1 MAIKRP
7 NISKPGIVKPNMGKK
22 APVAKPVVEV
32 AKEQVIEQV
41 EEQVEENEIE
51 VSIEEEIEIPEDMI
65 ETPSQVVEEPKQE
78 EVIAVEEVI
87 EEAVEESSAPKNE
100 EELQARLKEAEE
112 CEVVENEEVIEES
125 VKEEKP
131 KKKSSRKKATK
142 KEEKSIE
149 VKEEPI
155 EVKDYKA
162 KPLVDAMKEMIGI
175 TGCTTPEWEA
185 TKAEIMEQV
194 QGMHIDPDSTP
205 AEMRYLIAE
214 IDGALSQLK
223 IFKINA
229 DQQFNPLLKHINYV
243 SLQAGSK
250 GSNSEERK
258 ANAIRGLIEYKANPD
273 DAEYTNLLDIQV
285 FAENQIAFYD
295 EMIKILQDKKN
306 MLITFSGI
314 VKTETQLGGY

>member
-22 APVAKPVVEV
+22 APVKPVVEEPKV
-32 AKEQVIEQV
+32 VNEEVV
-41 EEQVEENEIE
+41 EVVVEKTEEVVNEIE
-51 VSIEEEIEIPEDMI
+51 IPIEEVVEEEIEVPEDMI
-65 ETPSQVVEEPKQE
+65 QTPPQIIEEEPKQE
-78 EVIAVEEVI
+78 EKVIEEVEEIVEEVI
-87 EEAVEESSAPKNE
+87 EEP
-100 EELQARLKEAEE
+100 
-112 CEVVENEEVIEES
+112 

-131 KKKSSRKKATK
+131 KKKSSRKKAAK
-142 KEEKSIE
+142 KEEKVVE
-149 VKEEPI
+149 PKEDPI

-162 KPLVDAMKEMIGI
+162 KPLVDAMKSMIGI
-175 TGCTTPEWEA
+175 TGCTTPEWEQ
-185 TKAEIMEQV
+185 TKANIIEQV
-194 QGMHIDPDSTP
+194 EGMHIDPDSTP
-205 AEMRYLIAE
+205 AEMRYLIAD
-214 IDGALSQLK
+214 IDAALSQLK
-223 IFKINA
+223 IYKINA

-273 DAEYTNLLDIQV
+273 DTEYTNLLDIQV

-314 VKTETQLGGY
+314 VKTETQLGSY

>member
-1 MAIKRP
+1 MTIKRP
-7 NISKPGIVKPNMGKK
+7 TISKPGIVKPNIGKK
-22 APVAKPVVEV
+22 APVKPIVEESKIVKEEVAEVVVEK
-32 AKEQVIEQV
+32 A
-41 EEQVEENEIE
+41 EEVNEIE
-51 VSIEEEIEIPEDMI
+51 IPVEETIEEVVEEEIEVPEDMIQTPPQIIEEEIEVPTDI
-65 ETPSQVVEEPKQE
+65 
-78 EVIAVEEVI
+78 VI
-87 EEAVEESSAPKNE
+87 EEVEKIE
-100 EELQARLKEAEE
+100 EVA
-112 CEVVENEEVIEES
+112 EEVIEES

-142 KEEKSIE
+142 KEEKVVE
-149 VKEEPI
+149 PKEEPI

-162 KPLVDAMKEMIGI
+162 KPLVDAMKSMIGI
-175 TGCTTPEWEA
+175 TGCTTPEWEQ
-185 TKAEIMEQV
+185 TKANIIGQV
-194 QGMHIDPDSTP
+194 EGMHIDPDSTP
-205 AEMRYLIAE
+205 AEMRYLIAD
-214 IDGALSQLK
+214 IDAALSQLK
-223 IFKINA
+223 IYKVNA

-273 DAEYTNLLDIQV
+273 DVEYTNLLDIQV

-314 VKTETQLGGY
+314 VKTETQLGSY

>member
-22 APVAKPVVEV
+22 APVKPVVEEPKV
-32 AKEQVIEQV
+32 VNEEVVEVVV
-41 EEQVEENEIE
+41 EEVQEEVVNEIE
-51 VSIEEEIEIPEDMI
+51 VPVEEIIEEEIEVPEDMI
-65 ETPSQVVEEPKQE
+65 QTPPQIIEEEPKQE
-78 EVIAVEEVI
+78 EKVIEEVEEIVEEVI
-87 EEAVEESSAPKNE
+87 EEP
-100 EELQARLKEAEE
+100 
-112 CEVVENEEVIEES
+112 

-131 KKKSSRKKATK
+131 KKKSSRKKAAK
-142 KEEKSIE
+142 KEEKVVE
-149 VKEEPI
+149 PKEESI

-162 KPLVDAMKEMIGI
+162 KPLVDAMKSMIGI
-175 TGCTTPEWEA
+175 TGCTTPEWEQ
-185 TKAEIMEQV
+185 TKANIIEQV
-194 QGMHIDPDSTP
+194 EGMHIDPDSTP
-205 AEMRYLIAE
+205 AEMRYLIAD
-214 IDGALSQLK
+214 IDAALSQLK
-223 IFKINA
+223 IYKINA

-250 GSNSEERK
+250 GANSEERK

-273 DAEYTNLLDIQV
+273 DIEYTNLLDIQV

-314 VKTETQLGGY
+314 VKTETQLGSY

>member
-7 NISKPGIVKPNMGKK
+7 TISKPGIVKPNMGKK
-22 APVAKPVVEV
+22 APIAKPVVEV
-32 AKEQVIEQV
+32 AKEEVIEEV
-41 EEQVEENEIE
+41 VEQVEENEIE

-78 EVIAVEEVI
+78 EVVVVEEAVEEVI
-87 EEAVEESSAPKNE
+87 EEPSAPKDEECEVIKNE
-100 EELQARLKEAEE
+100 EEP
-112 CEVVENEEVIEES
+112 

-131 KKKSSRKKATK
+131 KKKSSRKKTAK
-142 KEEKSIE
+142 KEEKVVES
-149 VKEEPI
+149 KEEPI

-175 TGCTTPEWEA
+175 TGCTTPEWEQ

-194 QGMHIDPDSTP
+194 QGMQIDPDSTP

-295 EMIKILQDKKN
+295 EMIKILVDKKN

-314 VKTETQLGGY
+314 VKTETQLGSY

>member
-22 APVAKPVVEV
+22 APVKPVVEEPKV
-32 AKEQVIEQV
+32 VKEEVVEVVV
-41 EEQVEENEIE
+41 EEVQEEVVNEIE
-51 VSIEEEIEIPEDMI
+51 VPVEEIIEEEIEVPEDMI
-65 ETPSQVVEEPKQE
+65 QTPPQIIEEEPKQE
-78 EVIAVEEVI
+78 EIAIEEVEKVEEIAEEVI
-87 EEAVEESSAPKNE
+87 EEP
-100 EELQARLKEAEE
+100 
-112 CEVVENEEVIEES
+112 

-131 KKKSSRKKATK
+131 KKKSSRKKAAK
-142 KEEKSIE
+142 KEEKVVE
-149 VKEEPI
+149 PKEESI

-162 KPLVDAMKEMIGI
+162 KPLVDAMKSMIGI
-175 TGCTTPEWEA
+175 TGCTTPEWEQ
-185 TKAEIMEQV
+185 TKANIIEQV
-194 QGMHIDPDSTP
+194 EGMHIDPDSTP
-205 AEMRYLIAE
+205 AEMRYLIAD
-214 IDGALSQLK
+214 IDAALSQLK
-223 IFKINA
+223 IYKVNA

-250 GSNSEERK
+250 GANSEERK

-273 DAEYTNLLDIQV
+273 DIEYTNLLDIQV

>member
-22 APVAKPVVEV
+22 APVKPVVEESKV
-32 AKEQVIEQV
+32 V
-41 EEQVEENEIE
+41 NEIE
-51 VSIEEEIEIPEDMI
+51 VP
-65 ETPSQVVEEPKQE
+65 
-78 EVIAVEEVI
+78 VEEVI
-87 EEAVEESSAPKNE
+87 EEEIEVPEDMIQIPPQIIE
-100 EELQARLKEAEE
+100 EETEAPTDIVIEE
-112 CEVVENEEVIEES
+112 VEKVEEVVEEVEETIEES

-142 KEEKSIE
+142 KEEKVVE
-149 VKEEPI
+149 PKEESI

-162 KPLVDAMKEMIGI
+162 KPLVDAMKSMIGI
-175 TGCTTPEWEA
+175 TGCTTPEWEQ
-185 TKAEIMEQV
+185 TKANIIEQV
-194 QGMHIDPDSTP
+194 EGMHIDPDSTP
-205 AEMRYLIAE
+205 AEMRYLIAD
-214 IDGALSQLK
+214 IDAALSQLK
-223 IFKINA
+223 IYKVNA

-243 SLQAGSK
+243 SLQAGSR

-273 DAEYTNLLDIQV
+273 DTEYTNLLDIQV

-314 VKTETQLGGY
+314 VKTETQLGSY

>member
-22 APVAKPVVEV
+22 APVKPVVEEPKV
-32 AKEQVIEQV
+32 VNEEVVEVVV
-41 EEQVEENEIE
+41 EEVQEEVVNEIE
-51 VSIEEEIEIPEDMI
+51 VPVEEIIEEEIEVPEDMI
-65 ETPSQVVEEPKQE
+65 QTPPQIIEEEPKQE
-78 EVIAVEEVI
+78 EKVI
-87 EEAVEESSAPKNE
+87 EEV
-100 EELQARLKEAEE
+100 
-112 CEVVENEEVIEES
+112 EEVIEES

-131 KKKSSRKKATK
+131 KKKSSRKKAAK
-142 KEEKSIE
+142 KEEKVVE
-149 VKEEPI
+149 PKEEPI

-162 KPLVDAMKEMIGI
+162 KPLVDAMKSMIGI
-175 TGCTTPEWEA
+175 TGCTTPEWEQ
-185 TKAEIMEQV
+185 TKANIIEQV
-194 QGMHIDPDSTP
+194 EGMHIDPDSTP
-205 AEMRYLIAE
+205 AEMRYLIAD
-214 IDGALSQLK
+214 IDAALSQLK
-223 IFKINA
+223 IYKINA

-250 GSNSEERK
+250 GANSEERK

-273 DAEYTNLLDIQV
+273 DIEYTNLLDIQV

>member
-22 APVAKPVVEV
+22 APVKPVVEEPKV
-32 AKEQVIEQV
+32 VNEEVVEVVV
-41 EEQVEENEIE
+41 EEVQEEVVNEIE
-51 VSIEEEIEIPEDMI
+51 VPVEEIIEEEIEVPEDMI
-65 ETPSQVVEEPKQE
+65 QTPPQIIEEEPKQE
-78 EVIAVEEVI
+78 EKVIEEVEEVI
-87 EEAVEESSAPKNE
+87 EEP
-100 EELQARLKEAEE
+100 
-112 CEVVENEEVIEES
+112 

-131 KKKSSRKKATK
+131 KKKSSRKKAAK
-142 KEEKSIE
+142 KEEKVVE
-149 VKEEPI
+149 PKEEPI

-162 KPLVDAMKEMIGI
+162 KPLVDAMKSMIGI
-175 TGCTTPEWEA
+175 TGCTTPEWEQ
-185 TKAEIMEQV
+185 TKANIIEQV
-194 QGMHIDPDSTP
+194 EGMHIDPDSTP
-205 AEMRYLIAE
+205 AEMRYLIAD
-214 IDGALSQLK
+214 IDAALSQLK
-223 IFKINA
+223 IYKINA

-250 GSNSEERK
+250 GANSEERK

-273 DAEYTNLLDIQV
+273 DIEYTNLLDIQV

>member
-22 APVAKPVVEV
+22 APVKP
-32 AKEQVIEQV
+32 
-41 EEQVEENEIE
+41 
-51 VSIEEEIEIPEDMI
+51 
-65 ETPSQVVEEPKQE
+65 VVEEPKVVNEEVVEVVVEKTEEVVNEIEIPIEEVVEEEIEVPEDMIQTPPQIIEKEESKQE
-78 EVIAVEEVI
+78 EIVVEEAAVEEVKEEII
-87 EEAVEESSAPKNE
+87 EE
-100 EELQARLKEAEE
+100 
-112 CEVVENEEVIEES
+112 
-125 VKEEKP
+125 P
-131 KKKSSRKKATK
+131 KKKTSKKRSSKKAK
-142 KEEKSIE
+142 KDEPAEEIP
-149 VKEEPI
+149 EEANEQQI
-155 EVKDYKA
+155 IKDYKA
-162 KPLVDAMKEMIGI
+162 KPLVDAMKSMIGI
-175 TGCTTPEWEA
+175 TGCTTPEWEQ
-185 TKAEIMEQV
+185 TKANIIEQV
-194 QGMHIDPDSTP
+194 EGMHIDPDSTP
-205 AEMRYLIAE
+205 AEMRYLIAD
-214 IDGALSQLK
+214 IDAALSQLK
-223 IFKINA
+223 IYKINA

-273 DAEYTNLLDIQV
+273 DIEYTNLLDIQV

>member
-32 AKEQVIEQV
+32 AKEEVIEEV
-41 EEQVEENEIE
+41 VEQVEENEIE

-65 ETPSQVVEEPKQE
+65 ETPSQVVEESKQE
-78 EVIAVEEVI
+78 EVVVVEEAI
-87 EEAVEESSAPKNE
+87 EETSAPK
-100 EELQARLKEAEE
+100 AEE
-112 CEVVENEEVIEES
+112 CEVVENEEAVEEP

-131 KKKSSRKKATK
+131 KKKSSRKKTAK
-142 KEEKSIE
+142 KEEKVVE
-149 VKEEPI
+149 PKEESI

-175 TGCTTPEWEA
+175 TGCTTPEWEQ

-194 QGMHIDPDSTP
+194 QGMQIDPDSTP

-295 EMIKILQDKKN
+295 EMIKILDDKKN

-314 VKTETQLGGY
+314 VKTETQLGSY

>member
-7 NISKPGIVKPNMGKK
+7 TISKPGIVKPNMGKK
-22 APVAKPVVEV
+22 TPVKPAVEEPKIVKEEVVEV
-32 AKEQVIEQV
+32 VV
-41 EEQVEENEIE
+41 EKAEEVNEIE
-51 VSIEEEIEIPEDMI
+51 VSIEETVEEVVEEEIEIPEDMI
-65 ETPSQVVEEPKQE
+65 QTPPQIIEEETETPTDIVIE
-78 EVIAVEEVI
+78 EVEKTVEEV
-87 EEAVEESSAPKNE
+87 
-100 EELQARLKEAEE
+100 AEE
-112 CEVVENEEVIEES
+112 PVKEEP

-131 KKKSSRKKATK
+131 KKKSSRKKTAK
-142 KEEKSIE
+142 KEEKVIE
-149 VKEEPI
+149 TKEESI

-162 KPLVDAMKEMIGI
+162 KPLVDAMKEMIGV
-175 TGCTTPEWEA
+175 TGCTTPEWEQ
-185 TKAEIMEQV
+185 TKAEIMDQV

-314 VKTETQLGGY
+314 VKTETQLGGC

>member
-7 NISKPGIVKPNMGKK
+7 TISKPGIVKPNMGKK
-22 APVAKPVVEV
+22 APVKPTVEEPKIVKEEVVEV
-32 AKEQVIEQV
+32 VV
-41 EEQVEENEIE
+41 EKAEEVNEIE
-51 VSIEEEIEIPEDMI
+51 VTIEETVEEEIEVPEDMI
-65 ETPSQVVEEPKQE
+65 QTPPQIIEEETEAPTDIVIEEVEKVEE
-78 EVIAVEEVI
+78 VVEEVI
-87 EEAVEESSAPKNE
+87 EEP
-100 EELQARLKEAEE
+100 
-112 CEVVENEEVIEES
+112 

-131 KKKSSRKKATK
+131 KKKSSRKKAAK
-142 KEEKSIE
+142 KEEKTVE
-149 VKEEPI
+149 AKEESI

-175 TGCTTPEWEA
+175 TGCTTPEWEQ
-185 TKAEIMEQV
+185 TKAEIMDQV

-273 DAEYTNLLDIQV
+273 DTEYTNLLDIQV

>member
-22 APVAKPVVEV
+22 APVKPTVEEPKIVKEEVVEV
-32 AKEQVIEQV
+32 VV
-41 EEQVEENEIE
+41 EENQEEVVNEIE
-51 VSIEEEIEIPEDMI
+51 VPVEEVLEEEIEVPEDMI
-65 ETPSQVVEEPKQE
+65 QTPPQIIEEEPKQE
-78 EVIAVEEVI
+78 EIVIVEEVI
-87 EEAVEESSAPKNE
+87 EEAVEKV
-100 EELQARLKEAEE
+100 AEE
-112 CEVVENEEVIEES
+112 PI
-125 VKEEKP
+125 KEEKP
-131 KKKSSRKKATK
+131 KKKSSRKKSAK
-142 KEEKSIE
+142 KEEKVVE
-149 VKEEPI
+149 PKEEEPI

-162 KPLVDAMKEMIGI
+162 KPLVDAMKSMIGI
-175 TGCTTPEWEA
+175 TGCTTPEWEQ
-185 TKAEIMEQV
+185 TKANIIGQV
-194 QGMHIDPDSTP
+194 EGMHIDPDSTP
-205 AEMRYLIAE
+205 AEMRYLIAD
-214 IDGALSQLK
+214 IDAALSQLK
-223 IFKINA
+223 IYKINA

-250 GSNSEERK
+250 GANSEERK

-273 DAEYTNLLDIQV
+273 DTEYTNLLDIQV

>member
-7 NISKPGIVKPNMGKK
+7 TINKPGIVKPSINKK
-22 APVAKPVVEV
+22 APVAPTKIVKEEVEEVVQETIQEVVEETIEENEIEV
-32 AKEQVIEQV
+32 PVDIIVKEESVIEETQEEVVVQETVQEEIVQEQVAEEVVAEEQIVEEQV
-41 EEQVEENEIE
+41 EEQVEE
-51 VSIEEEIEIPEDMI
+51 
-65 ETPSQVVEEPKQE
+65 VV
-78 EVIAVEEVI
+78 
-87 EEAVEESSAPKNE
+87 
-100 EELQARLKEAEE
+100 
-112 CEVVENEEVIEES
+112 
-125 VKEEKP
+125 
-131 KKKSSRKKATK
+131 
-142 KEEKSIE
+142 E
-149 VKEEPI
+149 VKEEPKKKSNSRKRSSAKKAKE
-155 EVKDYKA
+155 EVVEEKSEAISKEDYKA

-175 TGCTTPEWEA
+175 TGCTTPDWEA

-194 QGMHIDPDSTP
+194 QGMQIDPDSTP
-205 AEMRYLIAE
+205 AEMRYLIAD
-214 IDGALSQLK
+214 IDAALSQLK
-223 IFKINA
+223 ILKINA

-258 ANAIRGLIEYKANPD
+258 ANAIRGLIEYKSNPD

>member
-7 NISKPGIVKPNMGKK
+7 SISKPGIVKPNMGKK
-22 APVAKPVVEV
+22 AAPVKPVVEEP
-32 AKEQVIEQV
+32 KV
-41 EEQVEENEIE
+41 EEVQVVQETVEEVVNEIE
-51 VSIEEEIEIPEDMI
+51 VPVEEVVEEEIEIPADVVAVEEPAPVVI
-65 ETPSQVVEEPKQE
+65 EEEPVQEVIEEVAEEAVEAVVEEP
-78 EVIAVEEVI
+78 
-87 EEAVEESSAPKNE
+87 
-100 EELQARLKEAEE
+100 
-112 CEVVENEEVIEES
+112 
-125 VKEEKP
+125 VKET
-131 KKKSSRKKATK
+131 KKKSSSRKKSTAK
-142 KEEKSIE
+142 KAEKAESKVEEKQ
-149 VKEEPI
+149 EPI
-155 EVKDYKA
+155 NKADYKA

-185 TKAEIMEQV
+185 TKAEITEQV

-223 IFKINA
+223 ILKINA

-273 DAEYTNLLDIQV
+273 DTEYTNLLDIQV
-285 FAENQIAFYD
+285 FAENKIAFYD

>member
-1 MAIKRP
+1 MAIKKP
-7 NISKPGIVKPNMGKK
+7 TINKPGIVKPTINKK
-22 APVAKPVVEV
+22 APSAPVKVVKEEPVVEQV
-32 AKEQVIEQV
+32 VEQVIGDAV
-41 EEQVEENEIE
+41 EEIIEENEIE
-51 VSIEEEIEIPEDMI
+51 VPMDMIVQEESTSVEIVEEPAQEVVEESVQEVVEEQKEVVEEIPEDV
-65 ETPSQVVEEPKQE
+65 VVEPEP
-78 EVIAVEEVI
+78 
-87 EEAVEESSAPKNE
+87 
-100 EELQARLKEAEE
+100 
-112 CEVVENEEVIEES
+112 
-125 VKEEKP
+125 VKEQP
-131 KKKSSRKKATK
+131 KKKSSRKKSTK
-142 KEEKSIE
+142 KAEEKVEEQASISSE
-149 VKEEPI
+149 S
-155 EVKDYKA
+155 YQA

-194 QGMHIDPDSTP
+194 QGMQIDPDSTP
-205 AEMRYLIAE
+205 AEMRYLIAD

-223 IFKINA
+223 ILKINA

-258 ANAIRGLIEYKANPD
+258 ANAIRGLIEYKSNPD
-273 DAEYTNLLDIQV
+273 DMEYTNLLDIQV

-314 VKTETQLGGY
+314 VKTETQLGSY

>member
-1 MAIKRP
+1 MAIKKP
-7 NISKPGIVKPNMGKK
+7 TINKPGIVKPTISKK
-22 APVAKPVVEV
+22 APVAPAKVVKEEPARVVEQ
-32 AKEQVIEQV
+32 KV
-41 EEQVEENEIE
+41 EEPVQEVVEDVIEENEIE
-51 VSIEEEIEIPEDMI
+51 VPIEEVVEEEIEVPAD
-65 ETPSQVVEEPKQE
+65 VVAVEEPAP
-78 EVIAVEEVI
+78 VVEDVPM
-87 EEAVEESSAPKNE
+87 ESAAPDSE
-100 EELQARLKEAEE
+100 EELQERLEEAARE
-112 CEVVENEEVIEES
+112 EVVEEV
-125 VKEEKP
+125 KAEEKP
-131 KKKSSRKKATK
+131 KKKSSSRKKSAK
-142 KEEKSIE
+142 KVEEK
-149 VKEEPI
+149 VEEQAPVSA
-155 EVKDYKA
+155 ESYQA

-194 QGMHIDPDSTP
+194 QGMQIDPDSTP
-205 AEMRYLIAE
+205 AEMRYLIAD

-223 IFKINA
+223 ILKINA

-258 ANAIRGLIEYKANPD
+258 ANAIRGLIEYKSNPD
-273 DAEYTNLLDIQV
+273 DTEYTNLLDIQV

-314 VKTETQLGGY
+314 VKTETQLGSY